1 MMEIRTLPNTIYTQK
16 HSKWIKYLNV
26 KLDSLKVLEENRQN
40 ILFINCSNIFLDLS
54 PRVMEIKTKIN
65 KWDLIKLKSLL
76 IAKETINKRKRQPT
90 EWERI
95 FTNDAI
101 DKELISKIYK
111 QLIQLC
117 FLTFQNIFIFNRQY
131 IYMIRKLKL

>member
-1 MMEIRTLPNTIYTQK
+1 MEL
-16 HSKWIKYLNV
+16 
-26 KLDSLKVLEENRQN
+26 
-40 ILFINCSNIFLDLS
+40 
-54 PRVMEIKTKIN
+54 KTKIN

-76 IAKETINKRKRQPT
+76 IAKETINKRKRQST

-95 FTNDAI
+95 FANDAI

>member
-76 IAKETINKRKRQPT
+76 IAKETINKRKRQPMD
-90 EWERI
+90 WEKI
-95 FTNDAI
+95 SENDAT
-101 DKELISKIYK
+101 DNGLISKTYK
-111 QLIQLC
+111 QLTQLKNKKP
-117 FLTFQNIFIFNRQY
+117 TQVKNGQNT
-131 IYMIRKLKL
+131 